1 MPTRPERRL
10 ESFVGLEQDMNGIRL
25 DSFLHI
31 AYLCVICNDSD
42 IGKSLLKG
50 TMKFKINSAY
60 KPAGDQPSAI
70 EGI

>member
-1 MPTRPERRL
+1 MMPTRPERWL

-50 TMKFKINSAY
+50 
-60 KPAGDQPSAI
+60 Q
-70 EGI
+70 